1 MIIFGFNPPLNP
13 MTRMFAIS
21 LIIFGVLAT
30 GSGIW
35 MLGVQQHA
43 PAIDQKSLEVLIAS
57 AFKDGAMQA
66 KEESFIRDT
75 AIQAGKDPEPIIRKI
90 KKNFKA
96 SEEEPE
102 SEIIDVNAKAGLD
115 FEKFVVKKFDQ
126 KYFVI
131 KQWAGDKFVD
141 GRYPE
146 STLEPDLQLELK
158 LDNIRYPVAVECKWR
173 SSVKGDF
180 IRFANAGQL
189 ERYQAF
195 EKRTGMP
202 TFIALGVGGTPSS
215 PKNLYIIPVSAVS
228 NPVQH
233 MANISKYKKS
243 LKNDFFFDQE
253 KGELR

>member
-1 MIIFGFNPPLNP
+1 ML
-13 MTRMFAIS
+13 AIS

-35 MLGVQQHA
+35 MLGGQQQA
-43 PAIDQKSLEVLIAS
+43 PAIDQKRLEILIAS
-57 AFKDGAMQA
+57 SMKDGALEA
-66 KEESFIRDT
+66 KEESFIIDT

-90 KKNFKA
+90 KDDFKT
-96 SEEEPE
+96 SEEESAPE
-102 SEIIDVNAKAGLD
+102 LIDVNAKAGLD
-115 FEKFVVKKFDQ
+115 FEKSVVKKFNP

-141 GRYPE
+141 GRYAE

-158 LDNIRYPVAVECKWR
+158 LNKKRYPVAVECKWR
-173 SSVKGDF
+173 SIVKGDF
-180 IRFANAGQL
+180 ISFANNGQL

-215 PKNLYIIPVSAVS
+215 PKDLYVIPVSAVS

-233 MANISKYKKS
+233 IANIYKYKKS
-243 LKNDFFFDQE
+243 MDEDFFFDQE